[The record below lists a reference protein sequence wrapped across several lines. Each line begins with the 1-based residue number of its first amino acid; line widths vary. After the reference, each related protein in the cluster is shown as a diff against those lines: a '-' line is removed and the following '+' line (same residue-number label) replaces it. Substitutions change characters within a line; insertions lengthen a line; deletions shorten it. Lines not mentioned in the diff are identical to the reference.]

1 MNRLF
6 LLTVALVFGIAAQA
20 RAQDTQSWDQLVA
33 AAQKE
38 GKVVVIGPP
47 DPEVR
52 KDLPVAFKNKFGI
65 TVDYLGGRTNEQV
78 AKLRAERSAGL
89 YTADIVLAGLGT
101 TATTFY
107 PEKMLAPIKPALIL
121 PEVIDGSKWK
131 KGSLWFADP
140 EQRYI
145 LRLSNT
151 VQPSFYINTDGVK
164 PGDFHSGRDLL
175 DPKWKGKI
183 AAQDPTTLGSGATTA
198 ARIYAAFG
206 EADLRTFYTDRK
218 PAISRDARELT
229 DWLLHGTYPIVLNAD
244 EDQVEQMKAEGMPVT
259 AMYGLP
265 GLSATTSAEFG
276 MLAMFGPAPHPN
288 AAKVFANW
296 IASKEGME
304 VWDRARNEV
313 PARNDIDEKSFLTPS
328 KIPEPGIEYFDT
340 YSWEFTINTRDKV
353 RGMMKEILGR

>member
-1 MNRLF
+1 MMNRLF
-6 LLTVALVFGIAAQA
+6 ALTFAFAFGTVLQASAQSS
-20 RAQDTQSWDQLVA
+20 QSWDRLVA
-33 AAQKE
+33 AAKQE

-52 KDLPVAFKNKFGI
+52 KDLPAAFKNKFGI

-78 AKLRAERSAGL
+78 SKLRAERSAGL
-89 YTADIVLAGLGT
+89 YTADVVLAGLGT

-107 PEKMLAPIKPALIL
+107 PEKMLAPIRPVLIL

-131 KGSLWFADP
+131 KGDLWFADP
-140 EQRYI
+140 ENQYI

-151 VQPSFYINTDGVK
+151 VQPSFYINTSGVK
-164 PGDFHSGRDLL
+164 PSDFHSGRDLL

-206 EADLRTFYTDRK
+206 EADLRTLYVDRK
-218 PAISRDARELT
+218 PALSRDARELT
-229 DWLLHGTYPIVLNAD
+229 DWVLRGTYPIVLNAD
-244 EDQVEQMKAEGMPVT
+244 EDQIEQMKAEGMPVA

-288 AAKVFANW
+288 AAKVFVNW

-313 PARNDIDEKSFLTPS
+313 PARNDIDEKSFLIPS
-328 KIPEPGIEYFDT
+328 KIPEPGVEYFDT
-340 YSWEFTINTRDKV
+340 YGWEFTINTRDKV
-353 RGMMKEILGR
+353 RMMMKDILK